1 MTPTP
6 RQAAIVGWLRRV
18 NAHAGD
24 MYESALWLTAHERIP
39 CRGRMI
45 AHAYREICSVL
56 LNEYSS
62 NSREDLDGKLKDF
75 VGEYRKLNINF
86 EVPDRKSTRLNSSH
100 SQISYAVFCLKK
112 KKYLSASATGRYFLT
127 RVKPARQF
135 SLWGRARFA
144 LTS

>member
-6 RQAAIVGWLRRV
+6 RQRAILEWLNRV
-18 NAHAGD
+18 YPHAGR
-24 MYESALWLTAHERIP
+24 MFETALWIAADERIP

-86 EVPDRKSTRLNSSH
+86 EVPASSVPTPDASPTLVPEPFLKAADAVVRTHAATANARDRKS
-100 SQISYAVFCLKK
+100 V
-112 KKYLSASATGRYFLT
+112 
-127 RVKPARQF
+127 V
-135 SLWGRARFA
+135 
-144 LTS
+144 